1 LQLIPNQ
8 KEFYTNDW
16 LLTLNQIELS
26 ELDIYHQAFLEQ
38 SSPFILSQNLHSKT
52 TNEMGVRFHLVG
64 EIKGE
69 VICLLD
75 LYDKKTKTASAN
87 FLKALFVESMNILL
101 GQMMTQVQSKAKK
114 KLILSHPHF
123 LEKMSA
129 LNFQNTDS
137 AMSTGYKLITAHEEY
152 DCRIIIQLEKD
163 NK

>member
-1 LQLIPNQ
+1 
-8 KEFYTNDW
+8 
-16 LLTLNQIELS
+16 
-26 ELDIYHQAFLEQ
+26 
-38 SSPFILSQNLHSKT
+38 
-52 TNEMGVRFHLVG
+52 MGVRFHLVG